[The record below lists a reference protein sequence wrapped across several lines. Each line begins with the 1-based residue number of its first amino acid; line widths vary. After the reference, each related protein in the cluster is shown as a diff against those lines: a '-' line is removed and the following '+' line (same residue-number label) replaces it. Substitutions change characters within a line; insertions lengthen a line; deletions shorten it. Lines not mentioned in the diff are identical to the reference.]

1 MGVDLQ
7 NPDYTN
13 IYYRRILL
21 LNLKYIWEQDKQDYV
36 MSLPYIEKSAVSAYP
51 ILFLTLYLSF
61 LFFSFFS
68 IKA

>member
-1 MGVDLQ
+1 MGVDSQ

-13 IYYRRILL
+13 IYYRCILL
-21 LNLKYIWEQDKQDYV
+21 FNLKYIWEKDKQDYA
-36 MSLPYIEKSAVSAYP
+36 MSLPYIENSAGSAYP